1 MPFSD
6 LQQGLT
12 VFSSIASPSFSFR
25 HKPLGR
31 RESLLWSFSCVLSRG
46 VQYVLYWS
54 TSLFDGGA
62 VGMEHNNL
70 FRPHTWQR
78 KRGRSKEQSN
88 KSPSPF
94 SPFSL
99 FFLCTIV
106 RDSSTQA
113 TTDAQGGGRG
123 RVSVAPPR
131 YPSASH
137 RRGEK
142 HKTRMCGYG
151 K

>member
-70 FRPHTWQR
+70 FRPHTG
-78 KRGRSKEQSN
+78 RGKGEEAKSKAT
-88 KSPSPF
+88 KALPPF
-94 SPFSL
+94 LPFL
-99 FFLCTIV
+99 FFFLCTIV

-113 TTDAQGGGRG
+113 TTDAQGGRKG